1 MINKK
6 LSILAVIAG
15 MLLAINAC
23 YYDKKELLY
32 PSTTNCTGKAASFA
46 TDVLPLIQTSCD
58 QGSGCHGSG
67 SSNGP
72 GALTTYAQMQAA
84 GAQVLSS
91 VEAGRMPR
99 GSSLSSA
106 QLQIIRCWFA
116 NGIQNN

>member
-1 MINKK
+1 MNKK
-6 LSILAVIAG
+6 LPLLAAIAGILLAV
-15 MLLAINAC
+15 NAC

-32 PSTTNCTGKAASFA
+32 PSSTKCTGTGAGFS
-46 TDVLPLIQTSCD
+46 TYVLPLIHTSCD

-72 GALTTYAQMQAA
+72 GALTTYSQIQAA
-84 GAQVLSS
+84 GAQILSS

-106 QLQIIRCWFA
+106 QLQAIRCWYA
-116 NGIQNN
+116 NGMQNN